1 MSTTKATSSAS
12 SETMTARSGRDRPQ
26 LTVIYWRDIPA
37 QVKARAGRNRVSV
50 PLPDRFMVAVDRAA
64 TIAGKTTTD
73 EYIAEWR
80 EETRDCGP
88 DLEGEAQSEASQLDE
103 RFPIELINS
112 YASNGGWAL
121 DLGPISGSP

>member
-1 MSTTKATSSAS
+1 MAN
-12 SETMTARSGRDRPQ
+12 RQGRVSPR

-37 QVKARAGRNRVSV
+37 QVKAKAGRTRVSA

-80 EETRDCGP
+80 EETRPCGE
-88 DLEGEAQSEASQLDE
+88 DLQAEVNLEAKRLDE
-103 RFPIELINS
+103 AYSQELIRDYVN
-112 YASNGGWAL
+112 NGGWAKT
-121 DLGPISGSP
+121 

>member
-1 MSTTKATSSAS
+1 M
-12 SETMTARSGRDRPQ
+12 GRGPGRESPR

-37 QVKARAGRNRVSV
+37 QVKARAGRNRVSA

-80 EETRDCGP
+80 EETRPCGEDLQREA
-88 DLEGEAQSEASQLDE
+88 DLEAQQIDQHYPQGVIKT
-103 RFPIELINS
+103 FVD
-112 YASNGGWAL
+112 NGGWAP
-121 DLGPISGSP
+121 G

>member
-1 MSTTKATSSAS
+1 MG
-12 SETMTARSGRDRPQ
+12 SGGRGQSPR

-37 QVKARAGRNRVSV
+37 QVKARAGRNRVST

-80 EETRDCGP
+80 EETRTCGVDLQAEA
-88 DLEGEAQSEASQLDE
+88 DLEAKRLDE
-103 RFPIELINS
+103 EYSQDLIRTYVN
-112 YASNGGWAL
+112 NGGW
-121 DLGPISGSP
+121 GPS

>member
-1 MSTTKATSSAS
+1 MPRRT
-12 SETMTARSGRDRPQ
+12 GRESPR

-37 QVKARAGRNRVSV
+37 QVKAKAGRNRVSA

-80 EETRDCGP
+80 EETRPCGE
-88 DLEGEAQSEASQLDE
+88 DLQQEAELEAQQIDRQYPQDLVKTYVDNA
-103 RFPIELINS
+103 
-112 YASNGGWAL
+112 GWA
-121 DLGPISGSP
+121 PS